1 LVEILLSKF
10 TISMKNFPKV
20 ELHVHLDGAIRHSTI
35 VDIAKQKNIG
45 LPSMEVEK
53 LREFVVTQEPMSLD
67 TMLKDFEIFTPVLI
81 GDPDAIERVAYEFC
95 ETQKQNNVLY
105 TEVRYSPHLLSN
117 TAKNSYWPDVGPY
130 KGKGEVTPE
139 KVVMAVNEGLRKGQ
153 RDFGI
158 QVRSLLCCI
167 VCYPSWSEEV
177 VHMCEKF
184 KKDGVVGI
192 DQAGA
197 NVTFTPHEAKIFQ
210 MAKTRG
216 IHRTVH
222 AGEVGTADNVKQAIE
237 QLQVERIGH
246 GYRVL
251 QDESIYELAK
261 NGGYHF
267 ELCPL
272 SSIVSGS
279 VVSDWSTHPVRR
291 FLKDQLNFSINTDDP
306 TILDNNMCSEFE
318 ICKDKLGFTET
329 DLHFAT
335 CNAARSSFL
344 ETDEKEQLLSNIK
357 KQWF

>member
-1 LVEILLSKF
+1 
-10 TISMKNFPKV
+10 MKNFPKV

-67 TMLKDFEIFTPVLI
+67 RMLKDFEIFTPVLI

-95 ETQKQNNVLY
+95 ETQKKNNVLY

-192 DQAGA
+192 DQAGY
-197 NVTFTPHEAKIFQ
+197 VHFPHEAKIFQ
-210 MAKTRG
+210 MAKSRG

-272 SSIVSGS
+272 SSVVSGS
-279 VVSDWSTHPVRR
+279 VVSDWSTHPARR

-306 TILDNNMCSEFE
+306 TILDNSMCSEFE
-318 ICKDKLGFTET
+318 ICKEKLGFTET
-329 DLHFAT
+329 DLHVAT

-344 ETDEKEQLLSNIK
+344 EIDEKEQLLSNIK